1 LRHINDYDVVIFDC
15 DGVILDSNELKIEAM
30 HLAVAAVINDKK
42 LIMQCVDYFRNNFGK
57 SRYHHILH
65 FVENIIKCDDTS
77 SVYNDILV
85 NYADRCYALYLQAEV
100 TKNFKLLISK
110 SKCIH
115 YVASGSD
122 QEELRKI
129 FDYKGLTKLFKSI
142 EGSPKNKS
150 EIVKEI
156 VAANFN
162 SKILMIGD
170 AESDFLAAQNN
181 KIDFIF
187 YQPLS
192 TVKERMVK
200 LSMKYKFLV
209 INDFSELLND
219 RF

>member
-15 DGVILDSNELKIEAM
+15 DGVILDSNELKLEAM
-30 HLAVAAVINDKK
+30 SLAVAAVINDKK
-42 LIMQCVDYFRNNFGK
+42 LILQCVDYFRNNFGK
-57 SRYHHILH
+57 SRYHHIRH
-65 FVENIIKCDDTS
+65 FVEHIIKCDDAS
-77 SVYNDILV
+77 AVYDNILV
-85 NYADRCYALYLQAEV
+85 NYADRCFALYLQAKEA
-100 TKNFKLLISK
+100 KNFRLLISK

-122 QEELRKI
+122 QEELRKV
-129 FDYKGLTKLFKSI
+129 FDFKGLTKLFKSI

-187 YQPLS
+187 YEPLS
-192 TVKERMVK
+192 TVKEKMVK
-200 LSMKYKFLV
+200 LSMKYKFLI

-219 RF
+219 QS